1 MQLHWVRTSMKLHR
15 FAAFLG
21 LSLLVACA
29 DQSPPGPGILTATLK
44 SPNGAEGAA
53 LVVLMGSG
61 IGEVTPVGS
70 NQLYSN
76 SSLDEVRI
84 VLINQAAGELE
95 FRVEVADT
103 TIKPTATVE
112 EVAGPDNELRSTLGG
127 YQLEFRR

>member
-1 MQLHWVRTSMKLHR
+1 MKPHR
-15 FAAFLG
+15 FAAFLA
-21 LSLLVACA
+21 LLLLVACT

-53 LVVLMGSG
+53 LVVLMGPG

-84 VLINQAAGELE
+84 VLINQNNGTLA

-103 TIKPTATVE
+103 TIEPAAIVE
-112 EVAGPDNELRSTLGG
+112 EVANPDNLIRSTLDG

>member
-1 MQLHWVRTSMKLHR
+1 MKPHR
-15 FAAFLG
+15 FATFLA
-21 LSLLVACA
+21 LSLLVSCT

-53 LVVLMGSG
+53 LVVLMGPG

-84 VLINQAAGELE
+84 VLINQNDGTLA

-103 TIKPTATVE
+103 TIKPAAIVE
-112 EVAGPDNELRSTLGG
+112 EVANPDNQIRSTLDG

>member
-1 MQLHWVRTSMKLHR
+1 MKPHR
-15 FAAFLG
+15 FATFLA
-21 LSLLVACA
+21 LSLLVACT

-53 LVVLMGSG
+53 LVVLMGPG

-84 VLINQAAGELE
+84 VLINQNNGTLA

-103 TIKPTATVE
+103 TIEPAAIVE
-112 EVAGPDNELRSTLGG
+112 EVANPDNLIRSTLDG

>member
-1 MQLHWVRTSMKLHR
+1 MKSFWMRTSMKPHR
-15 FAAFLG
+15 FATFLA

-29 DQSPPGPGILTATLK
+29 DQSPAGPGILTGTLK
-44 SPNGAEGAA
+44 SPHGAEGAA

-70 NQLYSN
+70 NQVYS
-76 SSLDEVRI
+76 SSNLDEVRI
-84 VLINQAAGELE
+84 VLINQNDGTLA

-103 TIKPTATVE
+103 TIEPNAIVE
-112 EVAGPDNELRSTLGG
+112 EVANPHNQIRSTLDG

>member
-1 MQLHWVRTSMKLHR
+1 MKPHR
-15 FAAFLG
+15 FATFLA
-21 LSLLVACA
+21 LSLLVACT

-53 LVVLMGSG
+53 LVVLMGPG

-84 VLINQAAGELE
+84 VLINQNDGTLA
-95 FRVEVADT
+95 FRVQVADT
-103 TIKPTATVE
+103 TMEPTAIVE
-112 EVAGPDNELRSTLGG
+112 EVANPDNKIRLTLDG

>member
-1 MQLHWVRTSMKLHR
+1 MQSRWTRVPMRRHR
-15 FAAFLG
+15 LAAFLG

-53 LVVLMGSG
+53 LVVLMGPG

-84 VLINQAAGELE
+84 VLINQNNGTLA

-103 TIKPTATVE
+103 TIEPTAIVE
-112 EVAGPDNELRSTLGG
+112 EVANPHNQIRLTLDG

>member
-1 MQLHWVRTSMKLHR
+1 MKPHR
-15 FAAFLG
+15 FATFLA

-29 DQSPPGPGILTATLK
+29 DQSPPGPGILTAPLK

-53 LVVLMGSG
+53 LVVLMGPG

-84 VLINQAAGELE
+84 VLINQNDGTLA

-103 TIKPTATVE
+103 TIKPAAIVE
-112 EVAGPDNELRSTLGG
+112 EVANPDNQIRSTLDG

>member
-1 MQLHWVRTSMKLHR
+1 M
-15 FAAFLG
+15 
-21 LSLLVACA
+21 
-29 DQSPPGPGILTATLK
+29 GP
-44 SPNGAEGAA
+44 
-53 LVVLMGSG
+53 G

-84 VLINQAAGELE
+84 VLINQNNGTLA

-103 TIKPTATVE
+103 TIEPAAIVE
-112 EVAGPDNELRSTLGG
+112 EVANPHNQIRSTLDG

>member
-1 MQLHWVRTSMKLHR
+1 MKPHR
-15 FAAFLG
+15 FATFLA
-21 LSLLVACA
+21 LSLLVACT

-53 LVVLMGSG
+53 VVVLMGPG

-84 VLINQAAGELE
+84 VLINQNDGTLA

-103 TIKPTATVE
+103 TIEPAAIVE
-112 EVAGPDNELRSTLGG
+112 EVANPDNLIRSTLDG

>member
-84 VLINQAAGELE
+84 VLINQAGGELE

>member
-1 MQLHWVRTSMKLHR
+1 MKPHR
-15 FAAFLG
+15 FAAFLA

-61 IGEVTPVGS
+61 IGEATPLGNNELYTNS
-70 NQLYSN
+70 N
-76 SSLDEVRI
+76 LDELRI
-84 VLINQAAGELE
+84 VLINQAGGELE
-95 FRVEVADT
+95 FQVEVAAT

-112 EVAGPDNELRSTLGG
+112 AVAGPDNELRSALGG

>member
-1 MQLHWVRTSMKLHR
+1 MKPHR
-15 FAAFLG
+15 FAAFLA
-21 LSLLVACA
+21 LSLLVACT

-53 LVVLMGSG
+53 LVVLMGPG

-84 VLINQAAGELE
+84 VLINQNDGTLA
-95 FRVEVADT
+95 FRVQVADT
-103 TIKPTATVE
+103 TMEPAAIVE
-112 EVAGPDNELRSTLGG
+112 EVANPDNKIRLTLDG

>member
-15 FAAFLG
+15 FVAFLG
-21 LSLLVACA
+21 LSLLLACT
-29 DQSPPGPGILTATLK
+29 DQSPPGPGILMATLK

-61 IGEVTPVGS
+61 IGEATPLGNNELYTNS
-70 NQLYSN
+70 N
-76 SSLDEVRI
+76 LDELRI
-84 VLINQAAGELE
+84 VLINQAGGELE

-112 EVAGPDNELRSTLGG
+112 EVAGPDNELRSALGG

>member
-1 MQLHWVRTSMKLHR
+1 MKLHR
-15 FAAFLG
+15 LTAFLS
-21 LSLLVACA
+21 LSLLVACT

-61 IGEVTPVGS
+61 IGEATPLG
-70 NQLYSN
+70 NNELYTN
-76 SSLDEVRI
+76 SSLDELRI
-84 VLINQAAGELE
+84 VLINQAGGELK

-112 EVAGPDNELRSTLGG
+112 EVAGPDNELRLALGG

>member
-1 MQLHWVRTSMKLHR
+1 MKPHR
-15 FAAFLG
+15 FAAFLA
-21 LSLLVACA
+21 LSLLVACT
-29 DQSPPGPGILTATLK
+29 DHSPPGPGILTATLK

-53 LVVLMGSG
+53 VVVLMGPG

-76 SSLDEVRI
+76 ASLDEVRI
-84 VLINQAAGELE
+84 VLINQNDGTLA

-103 TIKPTATVE
+103 TIEPAAIVE
-112 EVAGPDNELRSTLGG
+112 EVANPDNLIRSTLDG

>member
-1 MQLHWVRTSMKLHR
+1 MKPHR
-15 FAAFLG
+15 FAAFLA

-53 LVVLMGSG
+53 LVVLMGPG
-61 IGEVTPVGS
+61 IGEVTPVGN

-76 SSLDEVRI
+76 SNLDEVRI
-84 VLINQAAGELE
+84 VIINQIDGDLA

-103 TIKPTATVE
+103 TIKPAAIVE
-112 EVAGPDNELRSTLGG
+112 EVANPDNKIRLTLDG

>member
-1 MQLHWVRTSMKLHR
+1 MKPHR
-15 FAAFLG
+15 FAAFLA
-21 LSLLVACA
+21 LSLLVACT

-53 LVVLMGSG
+53 LVVLMGPG

-84 VLINQAAGELE
+84 ILINQNDGTLA

-103 TIKPTATVE
+103 TIKPAAIVE
-112 EVAGPDNELRSTLGG
+112 EVANPDNQIRSTLDG

>member
-15 FAAFLG
+15 FVAFLG
-21 LSLLVACA
+21 LSLLLACT

-53 LVVLMGSG
+53 LVVLMGPG

-70 NQLYSN
+70 NQLCSN

-84 VLINQAAGELE
+84 VLINQNDGTLA

-103 TIKPTATVE
+103 TIKPAAIVE
-112 EVAGPDNELRSTLGG
+112 EVANPDNQIRSTLDG

>member
-1 MQLHWVRTSMKLHR
+1 MQSRWTRVPMRRHR
-15 FAAFLG
+15 LAAFLG
-21 LSLLVACA
+21 LSLLVACT

-53 LVVLMGSG
+53 LVVLMGPG

-84 VLINQAAGELE
+84 VLINQNDGTLA

-103 TIKPTATVE
+103 TIEPTAIVE
-112 EVAGPDNELRSTLGG
+112 EVANPHNQIRLTLDG

>member
-1 MQLHWVRTSMKLHR
+1 MKPHR
-15 FAAFLG
+15 FAAFLA
-21 LSLLVACA
+21 LSLLVACS

-53 LVVLMGSG
+53 LVVLMGPG

-84 VLINQAAGELE
+84 ILINQNDGTLA

-103 TIKPTATVE
+103 TIKPAAIVE
-112 EVAGPDNELRSTLGG
+112 EVANPDNQIRSTLDG

>member
-15 FAAFLG
+15 FVAFLG
-21 LSLLVACA
+21 LSLLLACA

-61 IGEVTPVGS
+61 IGEATPLGNNELYTNS
-70 NQLYSN
+70 N
-76 SSLDEVRI
+76 LDELRI
-84 VLINQAAGELE
+84 VLINQAGGELE
-95 FRVEVADT
+95 FQIEVADT

-112 EVAGPDNELRSTLGG
+112 EVAGPDNELRSALGG

>member
-1 MQLHWVRTSMKLHR
+1 MKPHR

-53 LVVLMGSG
+53 LVVLMGPG

-84 VLINQAAGELE
+84 VLINQNDGTLA

-103 TIKPTATVE
+103 TIEPTAIVE
-112 EVAGPDNELRSTLGG
+112 EVANPHNQIRLTLDG
-127 YQLEFRR
+127 YQL

>member
-1 MQLHWVRTSMKLHR
+1 MKPHR
-15 FAAFLG
+15 FAAFLA
-21 LSLLVACA
+21 LSLLVACT

-53 LVVLMGSG
+53 LVVLMGPG

-84 VLINQAAGELE
+84 VLINQNNGTLA

-103 TIKPTATVE
+103 TIKPAAIVE
-112 EVAGPDNELRSTLGG
+112 EVANPDNQIRSTLDG

>member
-1 MQLHWVRTSMKLHR
+1 MKPHR
-15 FAAFLG
+15 FAAFLA

-53 LVVLMGSG
+53 LVVLMGPG

-84 VLINQAAGELE
+84 VLINQNDGTLA

-112 EVAGPDNELRSTLGG
+112 EVAGPDNELRSALGG

>member
-15 FAAFLG
+15 FVAFLG
-21 LSLLVACA
+21 LSLLLACA

-61 IGEVTPVGS
+61 IGEATPLCNNELYTNS
-70 NQLYSN
+70 N
-76 SSLDEVRI
+76 LDELRI
-84 VLINQAAGELE
+84 VLINQAGGELE
-95 FRVEVADT
+95 FQVEVADT

-112 EVAGPDNELRSTLGG
+112 EVAGPDNELRSALGG

>member
-1 MQLHWVRTSMKLHR
+1 MQSRWTRVPMRRHR
-15 FAAFLG
+15 LAAFLG
-21 LSLLVACA
+21 FSLLVACT

-53 LVVLMGSG
+53 LVVLMGPG

-84 VLINQAAGELE
+84 VLINQNDGTLA

-103 TIKPTATVE
+103 TIEPTAIVE
-112 EVAGPDNELRSTLGG
+112 EVANPHNQIRLTLDG

>member
-1 MQLHWVRTSMKLHR
+1 MQSFWMRISMKPHR
-15 FAAFLG
+15 FATFLA

-29 DQSPPGPGILTATLK
+29 DQSPPGPGILTGTLK

-53 LVVLMGSG
+53 LVVLMGPG

-76 SSLDEVRI
+76 SSLDEGRI
-84 VLINQAAGELE
+84 VLINQNDGTLA

-103 TIKPTATVE
+103 TIAPAAIVE
-112 EVAGPDNELRSTLGG
+112 EVANPHNQIRSTLDG